1 MTLKKILSV
10 LTAVMLSLVGLSSI
24 SVSATG
30 IEYQAFISG
39 VLGEAHENQAWH
51 IGELQAGCEV
61 ITVDGDGT
69 YDVNWTIDVGP
80 TNKTEFLMLVI
91 PNLSSANYTDI
102 GVIGYPNLE
111 ITINE
116 FRVDGVPYDYAQS
129 EKAAVLDYINGTA
142 EARVYFVDK
151 WAGSGVQDIPV
162 ELHVEESVGV
172 TFTISGFGVQGSG
185 GSGSGSD
192 EPATTTTA
200 VTTTTTAATTTTT
213 FAQSVKEEA
222 TTTTAQASESKSEA
236 SSESK
241 SEPSAADKGEDE
253 GGPKT
258 WMILAGV
265 GAALVVAAI
274 IIVIVKIRN
283 KRYYL

>member
-10 LTAVMLSLVGLSSI
+10 MTAVMLSLVGLSSI

-80 TNKTEFLMLVI
+80 TNKTEFLMLVLPGLSANSY
-91 PNLSSANYTDI
+91 PNLS
-102 GVIGYPNLE
+102 
-111 ITINE
+111 ITIDE
-116 FRVDGVPYDYAQS
+116 FRVDGAAYDYTQS
-129 EKAAVLDYINGTA
+129 ANSCDLYYINGTA
-142 EARVYFVDK
+142 EARVYFIDK

-162 ELHVEESVGV
+162 ELSVQQSVGV

-185 GSGSGSD
+185 NSGSGDSGSD

-200 VTTTTTAATTTTT
+200 ATTTTTAVTTTTT

-222 TTTTAQASESKSEA
+222 TTTTVAEKTESKSEA
-236 SSESK
+236 ETTSASSSSTE
-241 SEPSAADKGEDE
+241 EDD

-258 WMILAGV
+258 WMILIGV
-265 GAALVVAAI
+265 GAALVIAAVI
-274 IIVIVKIRN
+274 VVIVKIRN

>member
-10 LTAVMLSLVGLSSI
+10 MTAVMLSLVGLSSI
-24 SVSATG
+24 SISANATG
-30 IEYQAFISG
+30 IEYPCFISG

-61 ITVDGDGT
+61 VVIDGDGT
-69 YDVNWTIDVGP
+69 YDVNWRIDVGP

-172 TFTISGFGVQGSG
+172 TFTITGFGVQGSG
-185 GSGSGSD
+185 GGSTDSD
-192 EPATTTTA
+192 TPAATTTAATTTTTA
-200 VTTTTTAATTTTT
+200 VTTTTT
-213 FAQSVKEEA
+213 FAQSVKEDA
-222 TTTTAQASESKSEA
+222 TTTTVAEKTESTADDTADSSTA
-236 SSESK
+236 DSSE
-241 SEPSAADKGEDE
+241 DD

-258 WMILAGV
+258 WMILVGV
-265 GAALVVAAI
+265 GIAAVIAAVV
-274 IIVIVKIRN
+274 IVIIKIRN